1 MAKPQR
7 INTCNAFALRQATR
21 YVSQLYDKRLAPVG
35 LTGPQFSLL
44 AQLEGDGLTMVELSR
59 LLVTDRTT
67 LVRTLQPLQRDG
79 LVAATPK
86 GRGSRQLIL
95 TLTAEGRDRLKA
107 ALPLWREAQD
117 AFEGRVG
124 LTEAENLR
132 RQLLK
137 LTQHI

>member
-21 YVSQLYDKRLAPVG
+21 YVSQLYEQHLAPVG

-44 AQLEGDGLTMVELSR
+44 AQLEGDGLTMAELAR

-79 LVAATPK
+79 LVVAAPK
-86 GRGSRQLIL
+86 AKGSRQLIFS
-95 TLTAEGRDRLKA
+95 LTAEGRDRLKA
-107 ALPLWREAQD
+107 AMPLWRDAQD

>member
-21 YVSQLYDKRLAPVG
+21 YVSQLYEKHLAPVG

-44 AQLEGDGLTMVELSR
+44 AQLESEGLTMMELAR

-79 LVAATPK
+79 LVVSAPK
-86 GRGSRQLIL
+86 AKGSRQLVLSL
-95 TLTAEGRDRLKA
+95 TDEGRQRLKA